1 MELSKKKTYFRKYY
15 LNNREKIIK
24 RSGEYSRKNRDRV
37 NLKRRER
44 RKKYPELVTNSD
56 LKRRFGIILDD
67 YNQLLYK
74 QESRCAICLIKQD
87 NRRFSVDHD
96 HKTGKV
102 RGLLCS
108 TCNMGLGCL
117 QDDAELLRKLATYIE
132 QHRES

>member
-96 HKTGKV
+96 HKTGKI
-102 RGLLCS
+102 RGLLCNK
-108 TCNMGLGCL
+108 CNLGLGNFRDSKTIL
-117 QDDAELLRKLATYIE
+117 E
-132 QHRES
+132 QAIKYLN